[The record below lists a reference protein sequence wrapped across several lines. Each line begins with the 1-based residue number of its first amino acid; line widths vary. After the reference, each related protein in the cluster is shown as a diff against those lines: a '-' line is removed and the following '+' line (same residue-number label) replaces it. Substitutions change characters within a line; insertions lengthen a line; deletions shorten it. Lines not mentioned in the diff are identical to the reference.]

1 MKTLSY
7 FILLWVFIFVPQLAS
22 AQLVSVSGYVK
33 NHVTGNAIKNAS
45 VFESVSGIGTIS
57 GDDGYYKLLLKP
69 GEQDLMVT
77 ISGFETF
84 SMNFRLTGD
93 TTITVGL
100 IPSDITSQDFAS
112 EEQSEKKSS
121 KTKGKRLEEQQ

>member
-1 MKTLSY
+1 MKTLSN

>member
-121 KTKGKRLEEQQ
+121 KTKGKRLEE

>member
-69 GEQDLMVT
+69 GDQDLMVT

-121 KTKGKRLEEQQ
+121 KTKGKKLEE

>member
-1 MKTLSY
+1 MKTLSN

-84 SMNFRLTGD
+84 SMNFSLTGD

>member
-121 KTKGKRLEEQQ
+121 KTKGKKLEE